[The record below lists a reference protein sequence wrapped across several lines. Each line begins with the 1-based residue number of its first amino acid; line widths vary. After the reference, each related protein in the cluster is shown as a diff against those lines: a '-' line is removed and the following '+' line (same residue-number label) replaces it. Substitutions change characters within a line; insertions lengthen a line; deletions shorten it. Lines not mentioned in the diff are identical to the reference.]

1 MRVSEVM
8 ESDVFGTN
16 GFQDFVMGVAE
27 RIRVEHGARF
37 RRGEHVGISRMFLVF
52 LHQQVYRL
60 LRDCQ
65 RSHGI
70 LRLGLA
76 HYQLTFDAV
85 HLLGHGDGPGLD
97 IQVSPEKGQEL
108 APPQARGQLHVE
120 EVTPYLVFPHGVQKC
135 VQFFVGQDTFRC
147 MACLWHRCAHGGI
160 FSDDMR
166 VEGVLHRLME
176 DGMEAV
182 DGGVR
187 QSGTK
192 PRMLPDP
199 AVLFQPPIELLHI
212 LRCHQRHLLAAE
224 LRLDV
229 VFQKALRGF
238 VGRWAQLDF
247 RVVFH
252 PDLQPTAHGVGLG
265 FGKAH
270 ELIPDAQIGGAGIGQ
285 RGEADGHAPGV
296 AAERQPLRGLVGPVV
311 HADAV
316 DDQRRHR
323 RGDLPEVK
331 HADAVSCGQIQA
343 AVRGHIIA
351 GVHPQGAGEPAGRSV
366 LGGVRRFSR

>member
-1 MRVSEVM
+1 MRLNVVLEEALAGFEGGRSE
-8 ESDVFGTN
+8 F
-16 GFQDFVMGVAE
+16 DF
-27 RIRVEHGARF
+27 
-37 RRGEHVGISRMFLVF
+37 
-52 LHQQVYRL
+52 
-60 LRDCQ
+60 
-65 RSHGI
+65 
-70 LRLGLA
+70 
-76 HYQLTFDAV
+76 
-85 HLLGHGDGPGLD
+85 D
-97 IQVSPEKGQEL
+97 I
-108 APPQARGQLHVE
+108 
-120 EVTPYLVFPHGVQKC
+120 
-135 VQFFVGQDTFRC
+135 
-147 MACLWHRCAHGGI
+147 
-160 FSDDMR
+160 
-166 VEGVLHRLME
+166 
-176 DGMEAV
+176 
-182 DGGVR
+182 
-187 QSGTK
+187 
-192 PRMLPDP
+192 
-199 AVLFQPPIELLHI
+199 
-212 LRCHQRHLLAAE
+212 
-224 LRLDV
+224 
-229 VFQKALRGF
+229 
-238 VGRWAQLDF
+238 
-247 RVVFH
+247 VFH